1 MEITRNTLGK
11 STLEVSSIGLGTMSL
26 LSKNAVES
34 TKIVHKALEAGVNFL
49 DTADLYEKG
58 ENEKLIGKAIENKRD
73 QVVLAT
79 KVGNQWR
86 EDGSGWDWKA
96 SGPYIIKHVEESLKR
111 LGTDYIDLY
120 QLHGGMIEDPIDE
133 IIEAFEGLKK
143 QGKIRFYGISSIRI
157 NVIKAYLKRSCI
169 SSIMM
174 QYSLLDRRPEEI
186 LDTIAD
192 NQVGVISRGVL
203 AQGLLLKKPLK
214 NYLGYNAFQIEQL
227 RNKVREVAQE
237 HQVTP
242 LHVVWDYVR
251 SNGAITSLLAAPSSM
266 KQLDE
271 LLEVHKT
278 KLPID
283 REEYDQLFGNLLPPV
298 FYTEHRE

>member
-11 STLEVSSIGLGTMSL
+11 STLEVSSLGLGTMSL
-26 LSKNAVES
+26 FSKNAVES

-58 ENEKLIGKAIENKRD
+58 ENEKLIGKAIQNKRD
-73 QVVLAT
+73 QIVLAT

-86 EDGSGWDWKA
+86 ADGSGWDWKA

-157 NVIKAYLKRSCI
+157 NVIKAYLKRSHI

-186 LDTIAD
+186 LDTIAV

-214 NYLGYNAFQIEQL
+214 SYLGYNAFQIEQL

-237 HQVTP
+237 YQVTP

-251 SNGAITSLLAAPSSM
+251 SNEAITSLLAAPSSM

-271 LLEVHKT
+271 LLEAHNT
-278 KLPID
+278 KLPIN
-283 REEYDQLFGNLLPPV
+283 REEYDQLFGNLLPPI